1 MDQKASAGSQGPAAR
16 LDSIEKIEL
25 WRGDITT
32 LRVDAIVNAANSELL
47 PGGGVCGA
55 IHRKAGAE
63 LEQYCRKLGGCAVG
77 QAKITQGFALPAKY
91 VVHTVGPVWQG
102 GAAGEA
108 ELLAACYTQSLLLAA
123 QAGARSIAFPCISTG
138 IHRYPLASAT
148 QIAVQTV
155 HGFIAQPEYAGQF
168 SDIAFCCSSE
178 EQMAAYKAVLN

>member
-1 MDQKASAGSQGPAAR
+1 MLTLECPYCGVKAEDIRKLARLYAGTKPAALKASWA
-16 LDSIEKIEL
+16 
-25 WRGDITT
+25 
-32 LRVDAIVNAANSELL
+32 
-47 PGGGVCGA
+47 PGRASYG
-55 IHRKAGAE
+55 
-63 LEQYCRKLGGCAVG
+63 EQYNRMAAALQAMTGNIGKLGGCAVG